1 MREEKYN
8 NHRIFGLDVVR
19 AVAILL
25 VLFSHLHYLIDSSN
39 ALLISLS
46 GTFGFAGVE
55 LFFVLSGFLI
65 GSILLKMFLA
75 DDFSAGSL
83 FVFLKRR
90 WFRTLPAYYLVL
102 IINIIIASFF
112 SYDISGWWKY
122 FIFVQNFT
130 KYDIII
136 FTESWSLSVEEWTYI
151 IIPLV
156 LFFGYKVFRNNK
168 KFGFLF
174 LVIILILFFHWL
186 RYSFYLNTTIS
197 DMHTWNLIVKSVTIF
212 RIDSILIGFL
222 LAWAHYYYR
231 EIVKK
236 YSVYL
241 LVLSF
246 NLFFLQF
253 VILTVLGVNIVSSP
267 FYFIVFY
274 FTFSSLA
281 IAFGLPFFINWQA
294 AGGLFRKPV
303 EFVSRV
309 SYSVYL
315 LHYSIVTMLLKQCFD
330 VSEFSSFGVLGLILL
345 YLCVVFLLAFLLYS
359 YYEKP
364 LMNLRDKKRLC

>member
-1 MREEKYN
+1 MHIEKHN
-8 NHRIFGLDVVR
+8 SHRIFGLEVVR
-19 AVAILL
+19 ALAISL

-39 ALLISLS
+39 SLLISLS

-102 IINIIIASFF
+102 IINIIIAFFF
-112 SYDISGWWKY
+112 SYDTSGWWKY
-122 FIFVQNFT
+122 FIFIQNFA

-136 FTESWSLSVEEWTYI
+136 FTESWSLSIEEWAYI
-151 IIPLV
+151 ITPLV
-156 LFFGYKVFRNNK
+156 LFFGHKVFKNNK

-174 LVIILILFFHWL
+174 LSLILILFFHLL
-186 RYSFYLNTTIS
+186 RYNFYLNTSIS
-197 DMHTWNLIVKSVTIF
+197 DMHTWNLAVKSVAIF
-212 RIDSILIGFL
+212 RIDSVLFGFL
-222 LAWAHYYYR
+222 VAWAHYYYKVVMR
-231 EIVKK
+231 K
-236 YSVYL
+236 YSGYL
-241 LVLSF
+241 FVISF

-253 VILTVLGVNIVSSP
+253 VALNVVGVNIVSSP
-267 FYFIVFY
+267 FYFVVFY
-274 FTFSSLA
+274 FTFSSIT
-281 IAFGLPFFINWQA
+281 IALGLPFFINWEE
-294 AGGLFRKPV
+294 AGSLFRKPV
-303 EFVSRV
+303 EFVSKV

-315 LHYSIVTMLLKQCFD
+315 VHYSIVAAFMERYFD
-330 VSEFSSFGVLGLILL
+330 VSGFSSFGLLGYILL
-345 YLCVVFLLAFLLYS
+345 YLIVVFLLAFLLYN

-364 LMNLRDKKRLC
+364 LMNLRDKE